1 MVAQVQSPFR
11 ELKANKQCSMA
22 KKKEKISTQPD
33 GPRRRERKE
42 VEWDLHPGEG
52 VVKKGRFPPLG
63 SPLTSREISLDRG
76 GVLES
81 RRRAE

>member
-1 MVAQVQSPFR
+1 M
-11 ELKANKQCSMA
+11 K
-22 KKKEKISTQPD
+22 
-33 GPRRRERKE
+33 ERKGRKEE